1 MAGAPPIIQF
11 LGPLA
16 AKDAYPIIKNRP
28 MYNLRNL
35 LPLFILLGLAHL
47 LPAQPGEP
55 QGRMIDEIRAHTS
68 GLAVWWTG
76 HNGWLIKYNDLL
88 IGTDL
93 ALESGER
100 AVPSPIS
107 AEELAGELD
116 ISFVSHEHGDHF
128 ERETSAI
135 LRDKGHCLFVMPATC
150 TDAARQD
157 LHIPDNRI
165 RVATPRTPFSIGE
178 VRVEPVRAIH
188 GNPKFAVFYDA
199 NLEDCGYVITIGG
212 KRFLQMGD
220 TVLLEDHLYLEDV
233 DVLFFSPTEHN
244 THIDP
249 SLILINTLEP
259 AYILPQHRATF
270 KVTVQNRYWTSGY
283 PHEVQFRLSK
293 ALQERY
299 HVLDIGEKMV
309 IR

>member
-1 MAGAPPIIQF
+1 MCHVRI
-11 LGPLA
+11 L
-16 AKDAYPIIKNRP
+16 
-28 MYNLRNL
+28 LR
-35 LPLFILLGLAHL
+35 LFILLGFTHL
-47 LPAQPGEP
+47 LPAQQQQPPG
-55 QGRMIDEIRAHTS
+55 RLIDEIKAHTS

-93 ALESGER
+93 ALETEAR

-135 LRDKGHCLFVMPATC
+135 LREKGRCIFVMPASC
-150 TDAARQD
+150 TDVAREE
-157 LHIPDNRI
+157 LYIPEDRI
-165 RVATPRTPFSIGE
+165 RVATPRMPFNLGE

-188 GNPKFAVFYDA
+188 GNPKFAVYYDA

-220 TVLLEDHLYLEDV
+220 TVLLEDHLFLEDV

-249 SLILINTLEP
+249 SLILINALEP

-270 KVTVQNRYWTSGY
+270 RVTPQNRYWTSGY
-283 PHEVQFRLSK
+283 PYEVQFRLSK
-293 ALQERY
+293 ALQQRY
-299 HVLDIGEKMV
+299 HILDVGEK
-309 IR
+309 IPIPDTAEGQQTHK